1 MNITTINNFY
11 YFPIATK
18 DSNRSSPIK
27 STILQETE
35 NLMKRLAMYDSPTP
49 FPVNKNVQSS
59 VIPLC
64 DTWFCDTQ
72 SFENTIGPYVYTLQ
86 AYGKNFD
93 ELKREYGS
101 LMFSIMELVNGLY
114 INVDTEFWT
123 KGSCIGTN

>member
-1 MNITTINNFY
+1 
-11 YFPIATK
+11 
-18 DSNRSSPIK
+18 
-27 STILQETE
+27 
-35 NLMKRLAMYDSPTP
+35 MYDSPTP
-49 FPVNKNVQSS
+49 FPANKNVQSS

-72 SFENTIGPYVYTLQ
+72 SFENTIGPYVYSLQ
-86 AYGKNFD
+86 AYGKIFD

-123 KGSCIGTN
+123 KGSCIGTNYELKCLKNIGTLTKRGTIFPVRLF

>member
-1 MNITTINNFY
+1 
-11 YFPIATK
+11 
-18 DSNRSSPIK
+18 
-27 STILQETE
+27 
-35 NLMKRLAMYDSPTP
+35 MYDSPTP
-49 FPVNKNVQSS
+49 FPVNKNLHSS

-72 SFENTIGPYVYTLQ
+72 SFENTLGPYVYSLQ

-123 KGSCIGTN
+123 KGSCIGTI